1 MSFDTVPPQAHSSIT
16 LDAVRELLAT
26 QAPQFAHLP
35 IGEKFEGWDC
45 AMFRLGDDLGVRLPR
60 TEHAVR
66 FLQAETHWVPRLS
79 DAWEFPHPHFPFT
92 GQPGAGY
99 PWPWAIVSWLPG
111 NMAIDVPLTA
121 QAGPSVGRAL
131 AQVHVP
137 APPDAPFNI
146 EQSIPM
152 QARDLKVRERIV
164 KVATLP
170 GGELDVDA
178 AVRVWDQALQAQEA
192 HERVWS
198 HGDLH
203 GANVLSH
210 GGEFG
215 GIVDWGSMAAC
226 DPAVDVGFMH
236 LLMPRE
242 GVHAAI
248 EAYGQQTGRVDAHF
262 IARTRGVGL
271 AKSLGVVMSDRE
283 VTRAMGWRGL
293 EALGVAHVSAVS

>member
-1 MSFDTVPPQAHSSIT
+1 MSFDTVPPEAHSSIT
-16 LDAVRELLAT
+16 VAAVRELLAT

-45 AMFRLGDDLGVRLPR
+45 AMFRLGSDLGVRVPR

-79 DAWEFPHPHFPFT
+79 GAWDFPHPHFPFL
-92 GQPGAGY
+92 GLPGAGY

-111 NMAIDVPLTA
+111 DMAIDVPISA
-121 QAGPSVGRAL
+121 EAGRSVGLAL

-152 QARDLKVRERIV
+152 QARDVKVRERIV
-164 KVATLP
+164 TVVGLP
-170 GGELDVDA
+170 GGELDAGA
-178 AVRVWDQALQAQEA
+178 ATELWEAALAA
-192 HERVWS
+192 APTAERVWS

-210 GGEFG
+210 AGEFG

-226 DPAVDVGFMH
+226 DPAVDVGFVH
-236 LLMPRE
+236 LLMPAAGVE
-242 GVHAAI
+242 GALA
-248 EAYGQQTGRVDAHF
+248 AYGEATGRVDGAF
-262 IARTRGVGL
+262 LARVRGVGL
-271 AKSLGVVMSDRE
+271 AKSLGVVMSERPA
-283 VTRAMGWRGL
+283 TRAMGWRGL
-293 EALGVAHVSAVS
+293 VALGVAST

>member
-1 MSFDTVPPQAHSSIT
+1 MSFDTVPPEAHPSIT
-16 LDAVRELLAT
+16 LEAVRELLAT
-26 QAPQFAHLP
+26 QAPQFSHLP
-35 IGEKFEGWDC
+35 TGEKFEGWDC

-79 DAWEFPHPHFPFT
+79 DAWEFPHPHFPFL
-92 GQPGAGY
+92 GLPGAGY

-111 NMAIDVPLTA
+111 DMADAVPLRT
-121 QAGPSVGRAL
+121 QAGHSVGLAL

-164 KVATLP
+164 KVASLP
-170 GGELDVDA
+170 GGELRA
-178 AVRVWDQALQAQEA
+178 EQATEIWEQALQAHDT

-210 GGEFG
+210 AGEFG

-226 DPAVDVGFMH
+226 DPAVDVGFTH

-242 GVHAAI
+242 GVEAAI
-248 EAYGQQTGRVDAHF
+248 AAYGEATGRADKHF
-262 IARTRGVGL
+262 VARARGVGL
-271 AKSLGVVMSDRE
+271 AKSLGVVLSERP

-293 EALGVAHVSAVS
+293 EALGVATRAST